1 MYNAT
6 LFINTGFNAVNIP
19 DNPSLLAQATSVTVP
34 ALDIYQ
40 ARELSSFVVKASYAN
55 IKNADYLYL
64 SNPNDAAD
72 FAYYS
77 IQNITMT
84 SMDTAVLSVTMD
96 YILTAGGSTGVSS
109 LSFTDGICERHHV
122 ALPETFGQYKEE
134 DPYMMPSETMRIETD
149 TPNLKVDGAV
159 TLPDGDVTLL
169 ESTVDLYAMKTPADL
184 EGIDFFNSQNVCT
197 VPKAKSVGQY
207 RTRAIMKKPGTDYE
221 TALPN
226 VAFYMVDPGP
236 WQPSPQDVGD
246 VSWIPNALAYVRSLG
261 IESCILAQ
269 YNVPYF
275 MINNSTPVG
284 DGDVHHYV
292 SAIKGSN
299 RQVAV
304 NLPFERTYGST
315 IRNKRLFYGENVKYT
330 ITSIASGNSASF
342 LPEEIYSSGASAPTI
357 EMRVDPRPKGCPYF
371 RFNIYR
377 GVTTDDH
384 NGDPDSFFTNA
395 VKGLEWQNAPLVYE
409 GASGSLI
416 NQYNFKAKQ
425 FMNIEN
431 KIYEQSMAESGNRQR
446 NDSAIFD
453 IAGKAGKAVEYGLNQ
468 KYGFAANELLG
479 MMNEANN
486 LGYTNAQYA
495 LTQSH
500 IQNSFDIARNTELGS
515 LLIQNNCVAPSMN
528 FPISEAIRDYVG
540 NTCLVYRTYYTD
552 TDAARIDKILT
563 MYGYKH
569 TVPIENSFLTNR
581 SKFNYIQARGVSIN
595 NMNIPKWLR
604 DGVSVQF
611 AAGVRIWHVLPD
623 PSIYTNGTNT

>member
-19 DNPSLLAQATSVTVP
+19 DKPSLLAQAQSVTVP

-40 ARELSSFVVKASYAN
+40 ARELSSFVVKASYAS

-64 SNPNDAAD
+64 TNPNDAAD

-122 ALPETFGQYKEE
+122 PLADDTFGKYEEE
-134 DPYMMPSETMRIETD
+134 DPYMAPSETMKIEVS
-149 TPNLKVDGAV
+149 TPDFKGGLSD
-159 TLPDGDVTLL
+159 DDVTLL
-169 ESTVDLYAMKTPADL
+169 ESTVDLYAMKTPTDL
-184 EGIDFFNSQNVCT
+184 EGIDFINGQNVCT

-207 RTRAIMKKPGTDYE
+207 KTKAVMQKPSSNYE
-221 TALPN
+221 TELPN
-226 VAFYMVDPGP
+226 VIFYMVDPGP
-236 WQPSPQDVGD
+236 ISSQIAGTVG
-246 VSWIPNALAYVRSLG
+246 WIPDALAYVRSLG

-275 MINNSTPVG
+275 MIDGSTEVL
-284 DGDVHHYV
+284 DGGVHHYV

-299 RQVAV
+299 RQVSS

-315 IRNKRLFYGENVKYT
+315 IRNKRMFYGENVKYT
-330 ITSIASGNSASF
+330 IVSIASGNSASF
-342 LPEEIYSSGASAPTI
+342 LPEEIYTSGASAPSI

-371 RFNIYR
+371 RFNTYR
-377 GVTTDDH
+377 GSSDTEL
-384 NGDPDSFFTNA
+384 FFTNA

-416 NQYNFKAKQ
+416 NQYNFNAKQ
-425 FMNIEN
+425 FMNIES
-431 KIYEQSMAESGNRQR
+431 KRYSESMARSGNRQA
-446 NDSAIFD
+446 NDNAFLNIIGAGISSGAYAMGGQWGSAFGAAAD
-453 IAGKAGKAVEYGLNQ
+453 AAVV
-468 KYGFAANELLG
+468 
-479 MMNEANN
+479 ANN
-486 LGYTNAQYA
+486 LGYTNEQYA
-495 LTQSH
+495 LTQGH
-500 IQNSFDIARNTELGS
+500 IQQSFEIARNTELGS

-604 DGVSVQF
+604 DGVAAQF
-611 AAGVRIWHVLPD
+611 AAGLRIWHVLPD
-623 PSIYTNGTNT
+623 PAIYTNGTNT

>member
-6 LFINTGFNAVNIP
+6 IFINTGFNAVNIP
-19 DNPSLLAQATSVTVP
+19 DNPSLLAQAQSVTVP
-34 ALDIYQ
+34 TLEIYQ
-40 ARELSSFVVKASYAN
+40 ARGLSSFVVKASYAS

-64 SNPNDAAD
+64 SNPNDVED

-84 SMDTAVLSVTMD
+84 GMDTAVLSVAMD

-122 ALPETFGQYKEE
+122 ALADDIFGKYEEE
-134 DPYMMPSETMRIETD
+134 DPYMIPSETMRIETD
-149 TPNLKVDGAV
+149 TPDLKGGLSEDN
-159 TLPDGDVTLL
+159 VTLL
-169 ESTVDLYAMKTPADL
+169 ESTVDLYAMKVPADL
-184 EGIDFFNSQNVCT
+184 EGIDFLTGQNVCT

-207 RTRAIMKKPGTDYE
+207 KTRAIMQKPGTGYE

-226 VAFYMVDPGP
+226 VIFYMVDPGP
-236 WQPSPQDVGD
+236 IPSQVAGD
-246 VSWIPNALAYVRSLG
+246 VTWIPNALAYVRSLG

-275 MINNSTPVG
+275 MIDGSTEVL
-284 DGDVHHYV
+284 DGGVHHYV

-299 RQVAV
+299 RQVTV

-330 ITSIASGNSASF
+330 IVSIASGNSASF
-342 LPEEIYSSGASAPTI
+342 LPEEIYASGASAPTI

-371 RFNIYR
+371 RFNAYR
-377 GVTTDDH
+377 GVTTDQN
-384 NGDPDSFFTNA
+384 NGDPNSFFTNA

-416 NQYNFKAKQ
+416 NQYKFNAR
-425 FMNIEN
+425 MTAG
-431 KIYEQSMAESGNRQR
+431 YEDVNYAYMSSELQNQQGNLSATAGTIGSLLSAVGYGVSPSG
-446 NDSAIFD
+446 
-453 IAGKAGKAVEYGLNQ
+453 GL
-468 KYGFAANELLG
+468 GAMLGSVADAATNELNRNF
-479 MMNEANN
+479 M
-486 LGYTNAQYA
+486 NAQYN
-495 LTQSH
+495 LSRSH
-500 IQNSFDIARNTELGS
+500 QENSWDIARNSELGS

-540 NTCLVYRTYYTD
+540 NTCLVYRTCYTD

-569 TVPIENSFLTNR
+569 TVQIENSFLTNR

-595 NMNIPKWLR
+595 NLNIPKWLR
-604 DGVSVQF
+604 DGVAAQF
-611 AAGVRIWHVLPD
+611 AAGIRIWHVLPD
-623 PSIYTNGTNT
+623 PAIYTNGTNI